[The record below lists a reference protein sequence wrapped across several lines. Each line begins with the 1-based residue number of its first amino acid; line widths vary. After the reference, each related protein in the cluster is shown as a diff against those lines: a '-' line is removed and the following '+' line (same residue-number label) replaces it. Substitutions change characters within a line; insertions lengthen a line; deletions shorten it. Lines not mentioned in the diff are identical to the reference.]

1 MMTNPLVSTFIQ
13 AGLIGQLIIIV
24 LFFFS
29 VYAWCIIYEKY
40 LLFKKVRKTND
51 LFLDKYKKIKDDIFA
66 LESAKG
72 RVVLSPLHIIYS
84 AGCRELD
91 NYLEME
97 GAVSTV
103 PGEMDCDLTTAHL
116 DGLSNALR
124 QAISRQIVL
133 LEKGVTF
140 LATTAAVGPL
150 LGLLGTVW
158 GIMSAFRAMSV
169 AGTASIGTVAP
180 GIADA
185 LITTVAGLFVAIPA
199 VVAYNYLFG
208 KVRTFSSDMNMFAG
222 NFLSMVERLYVR
234 R

>member
-1 MMTNPLVSTFIQ
+1 MMTNPLLSTFIQ
-13 AGLIGQLIIIV
+13 AGPIGQLIIIV
-24 LFFFS
+24 LFIFS
-29 VYAWCIIYEKY
+29 VYVWCIIYEKY
-40 LLFKKVRKTND
+40 LLFKKARKGND
-51 LFLDKYKKIKDDIFA
+51 FFMERYKKIKTDIFYLA
-66 LESAKG
+66 SEKKS
-72 RVVLSPLHIIYS
+72 VPSSPIYKVYR
-84 AGCRELD
+84 AGCRELA
-91 NYLEME
+91 NYLEDDE
-97 GAVSTV
+97 ESPSRAGRRN
-103 PGEMDCDLTTAHL
+103 PGLTDAHL
-116 DGLSNALR
+116 DGLSNALKL
-124 QAISRQIVL
+124 AVSRQIVL
-133 LEKGVTF
+133 LEKGLTF

-208 KVRTFSSDMNMFAG
+208 KVRSFSSDMNMFAG
-222 NFLSMVERLYVR
+222 NFISRIERLYVR

>member
-1 MMTNPLVSTFIQ
+1 MMTNPLISTFLQ
-13 AGLIGQLIIIV
+13 AGLVGQLIIIV

-29 VYAWCIIYEKY
+29 VYVWCIIYEKY
-40 LLFKKVRKTND
+40 QLFRKAGRGD
-51 LFLDKYKKIKDDIFA
+51 DFFLERYGKIKDDIFYLDSGTHA
-66 LESAKG
+66 VPS
-72 RVVLSPLHIIYS
+72 SPLYKVYR
-84 AGCRELD
+84 AGCRETAK
-91 NYLEME
+91 YLEGE
-97 GAVSTV
+97 EDVSSASKRRTSR
-103 PGEMDCDLTTAHL
+103 LTEAHL
-116 DGLSNALR
+116 DGLSNALTL
-124 QAISRQIVL
+124 AISRQIVL
-133 LEKGVTF
+133 LERGLTF

-169 AGTASIGTVAP
+169 AGNASIGTVAP

-208 KVRTFSSDMNMFAG
+208 KVRSFSSDMNMFAG
-222 NFLSMVERLYVR
+222 NFLSRVERLYVR